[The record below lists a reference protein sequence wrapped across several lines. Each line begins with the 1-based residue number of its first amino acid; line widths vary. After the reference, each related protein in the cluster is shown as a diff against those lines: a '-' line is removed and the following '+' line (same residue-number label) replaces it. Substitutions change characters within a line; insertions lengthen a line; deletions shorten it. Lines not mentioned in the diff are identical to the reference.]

1 VRQVAGRRGA
11 SVGELD
17 ARSACTAARLGE
29 PAEDLCVADK
39 IAREV
44 FGLLFDTSGEA
55 VFIVDRDNQRIVSAN
70 VRAAE
75 MLRREVDSVVG
86 LTLADLAYEPDRDLA
101 PPGYYEDVALR
112 GSDDYPVYVELN
124 VAHVELDGHGPLSAY
139 TARDT
144 SERRVLERELVAK
157 HTALFTAHAEL
168 ERAHAQLSETKRE
181 LEIRNQEIALLAW
194 RAAMGELVA
203 GIAHHLNNPV
213 GALASTLRRVAGL
226 VAMIPDADRI
236 ELDRLLGRVSQI
248 ARRIESNVAA
258 IVHASRSNAHPEIH
272 HRELPPELARVLS
285 TFTERLEE
293 IPTKDRS

>member
-1 VRQVAGRRGA
+1 
-11 SVGELD
+11 
-17 ARSACTAARLGE
+17 
-29 PAEDLCVADK
+29 VADT

-44 FGLLFDTSGEA
+44 FGLLFETSTDA
-55 VFIVDRDNQRIVSAN
+55 VFIVERETQRIVSAN

-75 MLRREVDSVVG
+75 MLSREVDSVVG
-86 LTLADLAYEPDRDLA
+86 LTLGDIAYESDRDLE
-101 PPGYYEDVALR
+101 PPGHYEDVALR

-124 VAHVELDGHGPLSAY
+124 VAHVHVEGHGALMAY

-157 HTALFTAHAEL
+157 HTALFMAHAEL

-181 LEIRNQEIALLAW
+181 LEIRNQEIAMLAW

-213 GALASTLRRVAGL
+213 GALASTLRRLSAL
-226 VAMIPDADRI
+226 VTTIPDGQRG
-236 ELDRLLGRVSQI
+236 EVDRLLGRVDQI

-258 IVHASRSNAHPEIH
+258 IVHASRSNANPELH
-272 HRELPPELARVLS
+272 HLELPPELASVLS
-285 TFTERLEE
+285 TFAGQLEE